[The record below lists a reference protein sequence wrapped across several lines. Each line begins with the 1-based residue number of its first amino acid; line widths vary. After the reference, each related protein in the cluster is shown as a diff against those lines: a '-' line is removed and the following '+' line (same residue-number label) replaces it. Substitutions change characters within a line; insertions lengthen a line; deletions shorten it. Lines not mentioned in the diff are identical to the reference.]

1 MIKVLIVDDQELFR
15 ESLSLILAAQSEIDV
30 VGSAANGQEAIK
42 LTRDLMPDVVLMD
55 IRMPEINGIECTKII
70 KEQYPEIK
78 VIVLTT
84 FDDDEYIYE
93 ALKNGADGFLLKGT
107 TKSDLVRAIETVYNH
122 GVSVDPDIAR
132 KVFAMFGKMIKTM
145 PSQPGSLDESNIE
158 DLTRN
163 EIRII
168 QLIGRGLS
176 NKEITSELNFSEGT
190 VRNYISTILK
200 KLDLRDRTQIA
211 IFALQSSL
219 MLKDTVDNDK

>member
-1 MIKVLIVDDQELFR
+1 
-15 ESLSLILAAQSEIDV
+15 
-30 VGSAANGQEAIK
+30 
-42 LTRDLMPDVVLMD
+42 
-55 IRMPEINGIECTKII
+55 
-70 KEQYPEIK
+70 
-78 VIVLTT
+78 LTT
-84 FDDDEYIYE
+84 YDDDEYIYE

-107 TKSDLVRAIETVYNH
+107 TKSDLVRAIETVFNH

-132 KVFAMFGKMIKTM
+132 KVFAMFGKMVKTM

-158 DLTRN
+158 DLTIN

-219 MLKDTVDNDK
+219 MLKDTGDNDK